1 MLKASETKTM
11 FKKHTT
17 MMWMCMFMMFILLT
31 ADGRS

>member
-11 FKKHTT
+11 FKKHTG
-17 MMWMCMFMMFILLT
+17 MMPMGMMLISLT